1 MNPSHRDPF
10 SFPDAIQTKGWSKDA
25 SIVPSISKFYI
36 LDGTRR
42 PVGHPIECNAE
53 NSTPNED
60 LLPNQQI
67 CGSKLGDSPYT
78 GRQAVAPEFNMTITK
93 TTRKQGLD
101 LARVL
106 IADDHPASRLTL
118 QTVLEAGGYQVD
130 TAATAAEAVGKLD
143 TDEYAL
149 VLTEMAMETPNSGLK
164 VIAHAK
170 MMDYKPAT
178 AFLKTDLNSSADRR
192 QMTDFL
198 VAPENL
204 PEFFAQVAALISDRA
219 TRLVNR
225 QVRQAHAN

>member
-1 MNPSHRDPF
+1 MTM
-10 SFPDAIQTKGWSKDA
+10 TK
-25 SIVPSISKFYI
+25 VV
-36 LDGTRR
+36 RR
-42 PVGHPIECNAE
+42 Q
-53 NSTPNED
+53 S
-60 LLPNQQI
+60 
-67 CGSKLGDSPYT
+67 
-78 GRQAVAPEFNMTITK
+78 
-93 TTRKQGLD
+93 LD

-106 IADDHPASRLTL
+106 VADDHPASRLTL

-143 TDEYAL
+143 RDEYAL

-164 VIAHAK
+164 VIAHAR

-178 AFLKTDLNSSADRR
+178 AVLNTNLNSAADRR
-192 QMTDFL
+192 QLTDFL

-225 QVRQAHAN
+225 QARHAVAAN

>member
-1 MNPSHRDPF
+1 M
-10 SFPDAIQTKGWSKDA
+10 
-25 SIVPSISKFYI
+25 
-36 LDGTRR
+36 
-42 PVGHPIECNAE
+42 
-53 NSTPNED
+53 
-60 LLPNQQI
+60 
-67 CGSKLGDSPYT
+67 
-78 GRQAVAPEFNMTITK
+78 TK
-93 TTRKQGLD
+93 TIAARRTSLD

-106 IADDHPASRLTL
+106 VADDHPASRLTL

-178 AFLKTDLNSSADRR
+178 AVLKTDLNSSGDRR
-192 QMTDFL
+192 HFL

-204 PEFFAQVAALISDRA
+204 PEFFAQVAALISARA

-225 QVRQAHAN
+225 QARHAVATAN

>member
-1 MNPSHRDPF
+1 M
-10 SFPDAIQTKGWSKDA
+10 T
-25 SIVPSISKFYI
+25 
-36 LDGTRR
+36 
-42 PVGHPIECNAE
+42 PI
-53 NSTPNED
+53 
-60 LLPNQQI
+60 
-67 CGSKLGDSPYT
+67 
-78 GRQAVAPEFNMTITK
+78 K
-93 TTRKQGLD
+93 TARKQGLD

-149 VLTEMAMETPNSGLK
+149 VLTEMAMESPNSGLK
-164 VIAHAK
+164 VVAHAK

-178 AFLKTDLNSSADRR
+178 AFLKTDLHSTADRR
-192 QMTDFL
+192 QKTDFL
-198 VAPENL
+198 IAPENL

-225 QVRQAHAN
+225 QARHASAN

>member
-1 MNPSHRDPF
+1 
-10 SFPDAIQTKGWSKDA
+10 
-25 SIVPSISKFYI
+25 
-36 LDGTRR
+36 
-42 PVGHPIECNAE
+42 
-53 NSTPNED
+53 
-60 LLPNQQI
+60 
-67 CGSKLGDSPYT
+67 
-78 GRQAVAPEFNMTITK
+78 MTITK

>member
-1 MNPSHRDPF
+1 M
-10 SFPDAIQTKGWSKDA
+10 
-25 SIVPSISKFYI
+25 
-36 LDGTRR
+36 
-42 PVGHPIECNAE
+42 
-53 NSTPNED
+53 
-60 LLPNQQI
+60 
-67 CGSKLGDSPYT
+67 
-78 GRQAVAPEFNMTITK
+78 TK
-93 TTRKQGLD
+93 TIAARRNSLE

-106 IADDHPASRLTL
+106 VADDHPASRLTL

-143 TDEYAL
+143 ADEYAL

-178 AFLKTDLNSSADRR
+178 AVLKTDRNSSGDRR
-192 QMTDFL
+192 HFL

-204 PEFFAQVAALISDRA
+204 PEFFAQVASLISARA

-225 QVRQAHAN
+225 QARHAVV

>member
-1 MNPSHRDPF
+1 MTT
-10 SFPDAIQTKGWSKDA
+10 TKIA
-25 SIVPSISKFYI
+25 
-36 LDGTRR
+36 
-42 PVGHPIECNAE
+42 
-53 NSTPNED
+53 
-60 LLPNQQI
+60 
-67 CGSKLGDSPYT
+67 
-78 GRQAVAPEFNMTITK
+78 
-93 TTRKQGLD
+93 RKQGLD

-149 VLTEMAMETPNSGLK
+149 VLTEMSMETPNSGLK
-164 VIAHAK
+164 VLAHAR

-178 AFLKTDLNSSADRR
+178 AVLKTDLNADRR
-192 QMTDFL
+192 QTTDFL

-225 QVRQAHAN
+225 QARHAVASS